1 MIAQSSNLDVSHAT
15 FSPVRKAQ
23 KARAAHRRDATIAT
37 TTTTGPAMG
46 GNMSAEILFITTT
59 DATGGRSGELERL
72 LTSIEGALAERDWR
86 MLLLVQHA
94 SSRRGISGGIPANVE
109 VETIS
114 NQVSASRARNLLLAE
129 AREQGLFVETPLV
142 AFPDDDCWYPQ
153 GSLDQILN
161 LFQGD
166 QTLDFWFCRYASTP
180 QSPARPLS
188 RDVRSPSVFEVAAQA
203 SSNTMFLH
211 SRIAEAI
218 GGFDEEL
225 GIGTANNGG
234 EDTDYA
240 LRAYRQSRKSRFV
253 NRALIGH
260 RDHNP
265 RLRSRYYRGSLI
277 AIARHTAMRPASVA
291 LLVRKIMVGSFLV
304 ATRDMSSQEFRT
316 ALRAAFMVGKAQTFA
331 PAPPQSRGRAA

>member
-1 MIAQSSNLDVSHAT
+1 
-15 FSPVRKAQ
+15 
-23 KARAAHRRDATIAT
+23 
-37 TTTTGPAMG
+37 
-46 GNMSAEILFITTT
+46 
-59 DATGGRSGELERL
+59 
-72 LTSIEGALAERDWR
+72 
-86 MLLLVQHA
+86 
-94 SSRRGISGGIPANVE
+94 
-109 VETIS
+109 
-114 NQVSASRARNLLLAE
+114 
-129 AREQGLFVETPLV
+129 
-142 AFPDDDCWYPQ
+142 
-153 GSLDQILN
+153 
-161 LFQGD
+161 
-166 QTLDFWFCRYASTP
+166 
-180 QSPARPLS
+180 
-188 RDVRSPSVFEVAAQA
+188 
-203 SSNTMFLH
+203 MFLH